1 MITLDLA
8 STTFLLVAVCGIL
21 CAIQLC
27 YVFGIYNRIHRHFKK
42 KNEAAGTELP
52 PLSVIIVTKD
62 SGSAL
67 TKNLPAI
74 LEQDYPEFE
83 VIVINDKSA
92 GEDENILKLLSDK
105 YNNLYHTFIPETA
118 RYVSRKKLGIAM
130 GIRASRYEWLVV
142 TEPYCCPVSRNWLR
156 RLAEQMTPNTDIVLG
171 YSNYLPQ
178 KGWFARRITTDSFF
192 HSLRYL
198 GMALAGNPYMGIGRN
213 LAYRKSL
220 YEKHKGFADHLQLQ
234 RGEDDLFIN
243 AVANKYNTRV
253 ASGEDSIVRMPVPPY
268 KRIWFEE
275 KMNAMVTGHY
285 YQGMARFINA
295 IDTWTCGLFHL
306 ATISALAFSIIE
318 QQWIG
323 MGLIVLFWLIRF
335 ISTMTVFH
343 HTSRDLNENLCCIFP
358 LFDILRPLWSL
369 ARQMQYLL
377 RKKKDFLRK

>member
-1 MITLDLA
+1 MLRFWNLQPHTSA
-8 STTFLLVAVCGIL
+8 F
-21 CAIQLC
+21 Q
-27 YVFGIYNRIHRHFKK
+27 K
-42 KNEAAGTELP
+42 KNKAAGTELP

-178 KGWFARRITTDSFF
+178 KDGLPDESQPTHFPFTPVF
-192 HSLRYL
+192 RYGL
-198 GMALAGNPYMGIGRN
+198 SRQSVYG
-213 LAYRKSL
+213 YR
-220 YEKHKGFADHLQLQ
+220 
-234 RGEDDLFIN
+234 
-243 AVANKYNTRV
+243 T
-253 ASGEDSIVRMPVPPY
+253 
-268 KRIWFEE
+268 
-275 KMNAMVTGHY
+275 
-285 YQGMARFINA
+285 
-295 IDTWTCGLFHL
+295 
-306 ATISALAFSIIE
+306 
-318 QQWIG
+318 
-323 MGLIVLFWLIRF
+323 
-335 ISTMTVFH
+335 
-343 HTSRDLNENLCCIFP
+343 
-358 LFDILRPLWSL
+358 
-369 ARQMQYLL
+369 
-377 RKKKDFLRK
+377 